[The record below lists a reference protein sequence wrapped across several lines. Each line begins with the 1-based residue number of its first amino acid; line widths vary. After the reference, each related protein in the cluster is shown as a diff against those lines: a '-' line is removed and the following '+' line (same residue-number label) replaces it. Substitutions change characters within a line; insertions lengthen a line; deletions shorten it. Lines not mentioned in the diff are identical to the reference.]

1 MERLN
6 LFTPVDFKEYF
17 PREFQ
22 YFSDIIWNEYIN
34 YLKNNKVYYKGN
46 FYISLQ
52 DNNENN
58 EPNNSPDYWQ
68 ITIGNIY
75 DYITDNDIYKAFDQA
90 KTSFNINLFLNDVN
104 KMEIAFLLL
113 TAHYL
118 IMDLNMSN
126 GNGVGSFLITS
137 KSVDGVSAS
146 YGIPQKYLQNPY
158 YSYFAS
164 TSFGMKYLQYLIPL
178 TIGGIYTIRGTTT
191 IT

>member
-1 MERLN
+1 MDILDIITIE
-6 LFTPVDFKEYF
+6 DFKEYF

-34 YLKNNKVYYKGN
+34 YTKDSKVYYKGN

-58 EPNNSPDYWQ
+58 EPNSSPDYWN

-75 DYITDNDIYKAFDQA
+75 DYITDNDLYKAFGQA
-90 KTSFNINLFLNDVN
+90 RNSFNIKLFIANQD
-104 KMEIAFLLL
+104 KMETAFLLL
-113 TAHYL
+113 AAHYL
-118 IMDLNMSN
+118 VMDLNMSN

-158 YSYFAS
+158 YSYFAN
-164 TSFGMKYLQYLIPL
+164 TAFGMKYLQYLIPL

>member
-1 MERLN
+1 MEQLD
-6 LFTPVDFKEYF
+6 LFTPEDFKDYF

-22 YFSDIIWNEYIN
+22 YFSDIIWNEEIN
-34 YLKNNKVYYKGN
+34 YFKDNKVYYNNN

-52 DNNENN
+52 DNNKNN
-58 EPNNSPDYWQ
+58 EPDKSADYWQ

-75 DYITDNDIYKAFDQA
+75 DYITDNDLYKAFGQA
-90 KTSFNINLFLNDVN
+90 RNSFNINLFLNN
-104 KMEIAFLLL
+104 KDKMKIAFLLL

-118 IMDLNMSN
+118 VMDLNMANS
-126 GNGVGSFLITS
+126 NGVGSFLITS

-146 YGIPQKYLQNPY
+146 YGIPQKYLQSPY

-164 TSFGMKYLQYLIPL
+164 TSFGLKYLQYLIPF
-178 TIGGIYTIRGTTT
+178 TIGAVYTIRGTTT